1 VKEGLDRQPGPGQ
14 RGTDTAPG
22 ARPVAA
28 ETSFGDV
35 EILALVTIVG
45 ILFLRPKRRGREKN
59 AREKWD
65 HDEARHGRQP

>member
-1 VKEGLDRQPGPGQ
+1 
-14 RGTDTAPG
+14 
-22 ARPVAA
+22 VAA